1 MKATCFAVALSTLL
15 GSPLVLAAAPDGAT
29 LYHDNCSQCHGE
41 RGMGGP
47 VGMGA
52 MMHGGGGMMN
62 GGSGMMNG
70 QGPGP
75 GGGAGAMPLRA
86 PKLVGDAA
94 EWKPE
99 LFERA
104 VLKGIDDEGKQLNMM
119 MPHWGSSSFSED
131 HGKAPSKAEVDA
143 IQKYLQTLK

>member
-1 MKATCFAVALSTLL
+1 MKATYLTVALATLL
-15 GSPLVLAAAPDGAT
+15 SSPLALAAASDGAG
-29 LYHDNCSQCHGE
+29 LYRDNCSQCHGE

-52 MMHGGGGMMN
+52 MMHGGGMMN
-62 GGSGMMNG
+62 GGAMMNG
-70 QGPGP
+70 QSS
-75 GGGAGAMPLRA
+75 GGAPAAMSLQA

-94 EWKPE
+94 NWTPA

-104 VLKGIDDEGKQLNMM
+104 VLKGIDDEGKPLNRV
-119 MPHWGSSSFSED
+119 MPHWGSASFSED
-131 HGKAPSKAEVDA
+131 HGKPPSKAEIHA